1 MIIKEIRPPLVQ
13 TVSRT
18 RNVHRYYGT
27 SVRTL
32 YWQLSSPKFRGNG
45 NAGLYRTNIR
55 IDYWW
60 RRRPCPR
67 EFSKL
72 PSSGPSN
79 SCISGTA
86 VCRGHVKAACVNS
99 LRYVAL
105 LPVLMTS
112 WRPSA
117 EWAVKA
123 SSSISSSTVAFEDD
137 GTLEL
142 LTGVRDWEDRWAVVI
157 VVIRLFW

>member
-1 MIIKEIRPPLVQ
+1 MQKPF
-13 TVSRT
+13 
-18 RNVHRYYGT
+18 
-27 SVRTL
+27 VRTG
-32 YWQLSSPKFRGNG
+32 KVGGRGRSRSNG
-45 NAGLYRTNIR
+45 ERNEQKQT
-55 IDYWW
+55 
-60 RRRPCPR
+60 
-67 EFSKL
+67 
-72 PSSGPSN
+72 SGPSN

-142 LTGVRDWEDRWAVVI
+142 LTGVRD
-157 VVIRLFW
+157 